1 MQNANLFKILGI
13 GGGIL
18 LVLLIFSSSIFVT
31 IGSGERGVKYQ
42 PLAGG
47 LDQDDVYEQGL
58 KFKMPWNTM
67 IIFETRKQENEQS
80 MEVLSS
86 NGLDIKVDVSIRY
99 RPEEEKIGYLYN
111 EVGKNYLNKIII
123 PELRSATREVIGQY
137 EPEELYHSDRKKI
150 QSEIFKRTRNVL
162 TKNYIALDAILIR
175 SIQLPNQIKNAIERK
190 LQEQQKIQQKEYS
203 KETAKKEAER
213 QKIEARGKAKANE
226 ILSESLTD
234 EILQEKAISATEKLT
249 KSDNSKVIVVGNGK
263 DGLPVM
269 LSADQKN

>member
-13 GGGIL
+13 AGGIL
-18 LVLLIFSSSIFVT
+18 LILIIFSSSLFVT
-31 IGSGERGVKYQ
+31 IGSGERGVKYE
-42 PLAGG
+42 PLGGG
-47 LDQDDVYEQGL
+47 LDIEDIYDQGL

-99 RPEEEKIGYLYN
+99 RPHEEKIGYLYN

-150 QSEIFKRTRNVL
+150 QNEIFTRTKEVL

-175 SIQLPNQIKNAIERK
+175 SIQLPPQIKNAIERK
-190 LQEQQKIQQKEYS
+190 LEEQQKIQQKEYS
-203 KETAKKEAER
+203 KQTAKKEAER
-213 QKIEARGKAKANE
+213 KKIEAKGKAEANE
-226 ILSESLTD
+226 ILSQSLTD
-234 EILQEKAISATEKLT
+234 EILQEKAITATEEL
-249 KSDNSKVIVVGNGK
+249 SNSKNSKIIVVGNGK

-269 LSADQKN
+269 LSADKKN

>member
-1 MQNANLFKILGI
+1 MQNTRLFKILAI
-13 GGGIL
+13 AGGL
-18 LVLLIFSSSIFVT
+18 LIVLLLFSSSLFVT

-47 LDQDDVYEQGL
+47 LDEDDVYEQGL
-58 KFKMPWNTM
+58 KFKMPWNSM
-67 IIFETRKQENEQS
+67 IIFETRKQENEQG

-99 RPEEEKIGYLYN
+99 RPVEEKIGYLYN

-150 QSEIFKRTRNVL
+150 QNEIFTRTKEVL

-175 SIQLPNQIKNAIERK
+175 SIQLPQQIKNAIERK

-203 KETAKKEAER
+203 KQTAQKEAER
-213 QKIEARGKAKANE
+213 KKVEAKGKAEANR

-234 EILQEKAISATEKLT
+234 EILKEKAISATENLVE
-249 KSDNSKVIVVGNGK
+249 SDNSKVIVVGNGQ

-269 LSADQKN
+269 LSADKK

>member
-58 KFKMPWNTM
+58 KFKMPWNSM
-67 IIFETRKQENEQS
+67 IIFEIRKQENEQS

-99 RPEEEKIGYLYN
+99 RPEQEKIGYLYN

-150 QSEIFKRTRNVL
+150 QSKIFKRTRNVL

-175 SIQLPNQIKNAIERK
+175 SIQLPTQIKKAIERK
-190 LQEQQKIQQKEYS
+190 LEEQQKIQQKEYA
-203 KETAKKEAER
+203 KQTAKKEAER

-234 EILQEKAISATEKLT
+234 EILQEKAISATQKLT